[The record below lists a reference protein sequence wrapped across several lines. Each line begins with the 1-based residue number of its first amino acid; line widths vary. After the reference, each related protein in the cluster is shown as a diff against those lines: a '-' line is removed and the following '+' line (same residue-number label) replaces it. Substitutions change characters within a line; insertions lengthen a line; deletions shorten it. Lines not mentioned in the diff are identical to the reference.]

1 MLGFSYSSS
10 NKSKVHLRPKKKE
23 EMRIARLGPINQEK
37 PAVIVS
43 DTEAVFVDD
52 VISDFNRIELEN
64 SAISKVEKLDLSS
77 RPKVKIS
84 DFRIGSPVARPTKV
98 ICVGL
103 NYAKHAVE
111 SGMTAPAEPVIF
123 MKAPDTV
130 IGANDDVVVPPNS
143 QKTDYEV
150 ELCVVIGKN
159 ALYLKS
165 PEDAAAHILGYTISQ
180 DISERHWQIERS
192 GQWVKGKSFPTFNPM
207 GPWIVTKDELA
218 KNGLDPSNLAL
229 SCTIDGEVRQNS
241 RTDDLIFGIN
251 HCVWYI
257 SQFMELKAGD
267 VINTGT
273 PEGVGFGFRPEKYLK
288 GGENIVTTIE
298 GIGTIKNKVVNYK

>member
-1 MLGFSYSSS
+1 VLGFSYSSS

-43 DTEAVFVDD
+43 DTEAVFIDD

-273 PEGVGFGFRPEKYLK
+273 PAGVGMGFKPEKYLK